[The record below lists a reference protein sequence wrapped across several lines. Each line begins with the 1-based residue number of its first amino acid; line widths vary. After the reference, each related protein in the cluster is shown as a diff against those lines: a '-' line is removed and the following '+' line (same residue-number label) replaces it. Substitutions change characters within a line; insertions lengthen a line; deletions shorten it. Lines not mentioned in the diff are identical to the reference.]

1 MQVSTIHRAKTHL
14 SNLIKKVEG
23 GEDVIICKAGKPI
36 VRLIKY
42 QKLLTPRMP
51 GICRGKVKMSDDF
64 DELPPELLSKFY
76 DKI

>member
-1 MQVSTIHRAKTHL
+1 MQVSTIHKAKTHL

-42 QKLLTPRMP
+42 QKLLTPRLP
-51 GICRGKVKMSDDF
+51 GICRGKVKMADDF
-64 DELPPELLSKFY
+64 DDLPLELLSKFY